1 MGFVEDFTAFLEEYG
16 VIGLAVAFVI
26 GQEVNNLV
34 DVIVEYAIM
43 PIIGVFL
50 QKGGWQQ
57 ATATVLGIEF
67 GIGQLLSATINFVI
81 IALLVFVFVRY
92 LLGREE
98 VGKIGK

>member
-34 DVIVEYAIM
+34 DVIVEYSIM

-50 QKGGWQQ
+50 PEGGWQQ
-57 ATATVLGIEF
+57 ATATVLGVEF

-81 IALLVFVFVRY
+81 IALLVFIFVRY